1 MIVSLLII
9 IIIHIN
15 IISIYSLLHILSN
28 VSRKDAKVSCRGI
41 AFFLFFFLLHSLFT
55 RVCASLS
62 EVYVLSP
69 PPPFLR
75 GKGWIWSF
83 FSSTI
88 TSLTY
93 VTQYIYIMYISIM
106 SNIYII
112 HIYLSPCKF
121 TMARICSSIALIYF
135 ALFFFFIFPENIT
148 KIYS

>member
-28 VSRKDAKVSCRGI
+28 VSRKDAKVICRGI
-41 AFFLFFFLLHSLFT
+41 AFFLFFFSFSLYT
-55 RVCASLS
+55 RVCLFVGSMSSLS
-62 EVYVLSP
+62 
-69 PPPFLR
+69 PFLR

-135 ALFFFFIFPENIT
+135 ALFFYFSREYNKDLLIV
-148 KIYS
+148 